1 VTVEGGINRAPFER
15 SAEVVALYNKARAFA
30 SELGFELPETSR
42 GGVSD
47 GNFATALGI
56 PTFDGLGCCGDGA
69 HADHEHILVSSIPQR
84 LALMIALTS
93 RLA

>member
-1 VTVEGGINRAPFER
+1 VEGGINRPPFER
-15 SAEVVALYNKARAFA
+15 SAQVVALSDKARTFA

-47 GNFATALGI
+47 GNFTAALGI
-56 PTFDGLGCCGDGA
+56 PTLDGLGCCGDGA
-69 HADHEHILVSSIPQR
+69 HADHEHILVSSIPDR